1 MGFEPGSTNIS
12 VRGRT
17 DGHTDRWKER
27 RMSNRVEGR
36 LLFVANVVVHKDI
49 NAIPIS
55 SVVDTLFFDLATTSR
70 RVVSIVC
77 YFKTKPTTTS
87 TTQIQILK

>member
-17 DGHTDRWKER
+17 DGHTDTDRWKER

-36 LLFVANVVVHKDI
+36 LLFVAYVVVQGH
-49 NAIPIS
+49 
-55 SVVDTLFFDLATTSR
+55 
-70 RVVSIVC
+70 
-77 YFKTKPTTTS
+77 
-87 TTQIQILK
+87 